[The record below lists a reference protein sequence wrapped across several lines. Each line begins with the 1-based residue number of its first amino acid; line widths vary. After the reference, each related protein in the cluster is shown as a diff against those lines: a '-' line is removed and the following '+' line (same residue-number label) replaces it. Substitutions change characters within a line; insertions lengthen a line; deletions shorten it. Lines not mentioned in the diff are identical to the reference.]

1 MCACMGGGWVVVVV
15 MVGGGGGGDEKKTK
29 TYGQKFWGRGV
40 KSIQSE
46 TSFQNNLR
54 QPTPTPKHARALVTN
69 TSAPHAPTTE
79 PAPHTHTHT
88 HTHKHKHNRPLP
100 PLRPRP
106 RPPRRPARATRSYWS
121 PTGLLQVCAQQR
133 HSPIYLNGFCR
144 STRPCMQPS
153 QIVSVHCSTMTWSKS
168 TPLSTFS
175 TAGTMMCSLASSTT
189 NASSSS
195 DCRSFIAAA
204 RGEFSEC

>member
-1 MCACMGGGWVVVVV
+1 VCMCACMGGGWVVVVV
-15 MVGGGGGGDEKKTK
+15 MVVVGGGGDEKKTK

-88 HTHKHKHNRPLP
+88 HTHTSTSTIAHFHRSALA
-100 PLRPRP
+100 RDPRAGQLAQ
-106 RPPRRPARATRSYWS
+106 PA
-121 PTGLLQVCAQQR
+121 PTGLLQV
-133 HSPIYLNGFCR
+133 SYR
-144 STRPCMQPS
+144 SAPN
-153 QIVSVHCSTMTWSKS
+153 
-168 TPLSTFS
+168 
-175 TAGTMMCSLASSTT
+175 
-189 NASSSS
+189 NATH
-195 DCRSFIAAA
+195 RYI
-204 RGEFSEC
+204 